1 MAKVGTPG
9 YPPEVVKRMQE
20 RIIEEV
26 EKKRSL
32 FNILDN
38 DVDLEFP
45 SAGLVYQ
52 WLNPE
57 HHKYDAEFANSY
69 ARAREVRTEK
79 IFEEM
84 LEIADTTK
92 KGKRKKTTK
101 DGVEISEE
109 DMLGH
114 RRLQIETRQWMLA
127 RMMPK
132 KYGNKLETT
141 LQGGDKPIEVVD
153 HSKFSDEFLEELAK
167 QADAGKAKP

>member
-1 MAKVGTPG
+1 MPVTYSEETIA
-9 YPPEVVKRMQE
+9 RMQA

-32 FNILDN
+32 HHILQN
-38 DVDLEFP
+38 DEDLEFP
-45 SAGLVYQ
+45 SSGLVYQ

-57 HHKYDAEFANSY
+57 HHKYDAVFATNY
-69 ARAREVRTEK
+69 AHAREVRAEK

-92 KGKRKKTTK
+92 KGKRTKTTK
-101 DGVEISEE
+101 DGIEISEE

-114 RRLQIETRQWMLA
+114 RRLQIETRQWILA
-127 RMMPK
+127 RMIPK

-167 QADAGKAKP
+167 QANAGKAKS